1 MNASLQSFLVLCQF
15 LAVNQGTETIE
26 RIRHEIKIDA
36 VDWESIVKIANQQL
50 VSPAL
55 WVSLMNKGLDED
67 LPDELKC
74 YLSGLHNL
82 NLQRNILIK
91 QQAEEIIRSL
101 NEIGIEPILL
111 KGAALLFT
119 NAFTDSGTRI
129 MEDLDIMVLGK
140 DVKQSWKTLS
150 TLGYRACDPNER
162 VDERSHHLPAM
173 IRDSDPA
180 AIELHTQLFDW
191 HDRIVVLTAADCF
204 KEAATIKTK
213 CLSYKVLSLPHF
225 IIHNILHI
233 EVHHLHFYSG
243 KLSLR
248 QLLDFA
254 VISNRQSHAID
265 WKSIEDRMEEHGI
278 RRIYRSYLY
287 MAVSLLNARVP
298 CAFGF
303 TIGSKIHL
311 KRRFLVYGSNRLQ
324 GLSWVCTDPVRLCQ
338 IVKRNLTIE
347 RLKILSGY
355 SCGVE
360 DLNKDRLKYL
370 LYLVR
375 KYVLNKK

>member
-15 LAVNQGTETIE
+15 LAVNQGPETIE

-129 MEDLDIMVLGK
+129 LADLDIMVLEA
-140 DVKQSWKTLS
+140 DVEKSWKILS
-150 TLGYRACDPNER
+150 ALGYRTHEPDAP
-162 VDERSHHLPAM
+162 VDTWAHHQPPML
-173 IRDSDPA
+173 RDGEPA
-180 AIELHTQLFDW
+180 ATELHTQLFSRYDGKM
-191 HDRIVVLTAADCF
+191 VLTAADCF
-204 KEAATIKTK
+204 EEAVTIKTK
-213 CLSYKVLSLPHF
+213 SLCFKILSPTHF
-225 IIHNILHI
+225 IIHNIVHS
-233 EVHHLHFYSG
+233 EVHHRHFYSG
-243 KLSLR
+243 IISLR
-248 QLLDFA
+248 MLLDLA
-254 VISNRQSHAID
+254 VMSDVQPNAID
-265 WKSIEDRMEEHGI
+265 WKSIDDKMEEYGI
-278 RRIYRSYLY
+278 RHIYRSYIHVAATLLD
-287 MAVSLLNARVP
+287 VSVP
-298 CAFGF
+298 GDSGP
-303 TIGSKIHL
+303 TIVSKLHL
-311 KRRFLVYGSNRLQ
+311 KRCLLIYGSGHLHA
-324 GLSWVCTDPVRLCQ
+324 LVWKWTDRVRLCQ
-338 IVKRNLTIE
+338 IVGQNLTAE
-347 RLKILSGY
+347 RLKIRFGCSNGI
-355 SCGVE
+355 V
-360 DLNKDRLKYL
+360 DLNKTRLKYL
-370 LYLVR
+370 WFLFR
-375 KYVLNKK
+375 KYALNIR